1 MASLEPFDPKKH
13 KPIDT
18 VDGNKATEYTT
29 TMKSPDGK
37 VWNIPQIWFD
47 EKTKEPKYLAG
58 DKAWDAAA
66 KYEERT
72 KKKFPRFNS
81 IKEGDTAAQ
90 ERSNAG
96 GATDKSLA
104 YAEGGLNESP
114 SWLDRM
120 QGFFTKEEKDL
131 SLSNVPLFDRP
142 MDATN
147 DDIKIGEDELG
158 NPRYRT
164 MFGAEYTVSLAPDQR
179 SSMGK
184 FKQDVV
190 PAVQDYLEDPSL
202 PTGKQVVDTGKAVAK
217 GIYDTVSIPKK
228 LFTGELSP
236 SEVTVGDLVDI
247 VGSVTTGSLGFKVPK
262 NSLRMFGGASA
273 KNLDTTNFAKAEKM
287 LNEQK
292 AFNPDAEGDL
302 AVNEKIWEETGWFL
316 DPSDKRWRF
325 QIDDTKAGFKAFE
338 GSENFDLFSEGDV
351 GILGKTKP
359 ATPISST
366 ADSLT
371 FKVGDIFDHKE
382 LFKRYPHLKELE
394 FVIANPETYE
404 GLRKANGFWSPS
416 DQKIVVSTK
425 SKDWR
430 GTMIHELQHA
440 VQQYEGFTRGSN
452 PDSIGPSLLKADAE
466 SLASDK
472 NKALIKSVVLAKRI
486 KDKYQL
492 DISSRFGTSAKDI
505 DSLGIPENL
514 KNNPDL
520 MEKIN
525 EILKINSEVLPA
537 LEKRIGDSP
546 FTFYLG
552 TGGEIEARLADTLK
566 DTKPN
571 TFPASARTNMLKAN
585 EKKYDVPG
593 LKEKLNKNDP
603 FSISKTPGSFAD
615 IRIPVNSKVP
625 LDDKEVGNVVKK
637 FLSKNKETRKIAELK
652 KGDTFTLPSGEKVE
666 FYGWTAQEVDR
677 SLLAKQDGPSFILD
691 TLQKS
696 TASKHDP
703 VLLPRARFRSLDPD
717 VPADQRNK
725 KISLDH
731 LIYSPDLST
740 FDPTN
745 TSSFRDKAPLFDRV
759 KDKLGFA
766 QGGAAMRTDNQMKLY
781 ALGGMEDDGMEVDP
795 VSGNE
800 IPPGSM
806 AREVRDDIPA
816 QLSDGEYVVPAD
828 VVRFFGV
835 KYFEDLRQ
843 EAKIGLQRMEQDG
856 RIGGEPVEMAQGLT
870 EGDMAALQEMTRT
883 GVASGGLM
891 DKIAYTAMNDPVVNE
906 RLNSYGVPVKFAVGG
921 MAQSQYNNPT
931 EIDQIIQQVGATL
944 QQRPE
949 IMQELAKRGITI
961 SRTEADVP
969 AQQMATAN
977 SPSQT
982 TEPIMAATG
991 TLVNSPYINPI
1002 SAATTSTP
1010 NTNMN
1015 QYSLLPP
1022 GFDTFNTLGGSYF
1035 TPESYN
1041 APNVSQPVAAAA
1053 PVEPVAPITCPPG
1066 YLWDAASGTCLPVQN
1081 DGGGNDDLEQ
1091 TKAVSKPWYEGEDFS
1106 DPTKYVNSLLTDVT
1120 GLGKIAQIAG
1130 VFNPAALLVGGVGI
1144 GSKVVQNVAKARA
1157 MAQVQAALGNTE
1169 LAKTLTDSIDG
1180 YIGKQSGFVK
1190 GLEGMGFGSGVNY
1203 ANSFA
1208 KILGFKDLK
1217 DAQGTSVRS
1226 EIGIDGKPLNK
1237 KSNLERFQFQ
1247 YKDYVTRQAEDNKAD
1262 KLTTEEI
1269 RSVTNQSN
1277 RDNDNGV
1284 YSPGGVDVASVRDG
1298 GSNASERAAVQ
1309 TSRETSAARNEA
1321 VQRASNMSGGVTR
1334 ENVEKA
1340 GGSWASRGRAK
1351 GGLMVRKK

>member
-29 TMKSPDGK
+29 TMESPDGK

-202 PTGKQVVDTGKAVAK
+202 PTGKQVVDTGKAVAE
-217 GIYDTVSIPKK
+217 GIYDTISIPKK
-228 LFTGELSP
+228 LFTGKMGA
-236 SEVTVGDLVDI
+236 SEVTVGDVLDI
-247 VGSVTTGSLGFKVPK
+247 AGGAALGSIGFKVPEG
-262 NSLRMFGGASA
+262 STRMFGGASA
-273 KNLDTTNFAKAEKM
+273 KKLDTTNFATAEKR

-292 AFNPDAEGDL
+292 ALNPDVETDL
-302 AVNEKIWEETGWFL
+302 EANRKIWKETGWFI
-316 DPSDKRWRF
+316 DPADKRWRF
-325 QIDDTKAGFKAFE
+325 EVDDKAAGFKDLSNNPWIE
-338 GSENFDLFSEGDV
+338 GKSTYKSNPIAPVS
-351 GILGKTKP
+351 TNAYS
-359 ATPISST
+359 ATY
-366 ADSLT
+366 
-371 FKVGDIFDHKE
+371 KVGDVFEHKE
-382 LFKRYPHLKELE
+382 LYKRYPHLKDFEVTFSDPALDPTLGPNIE
-394 FVIANPETYE
+394 GYMNVANKRLVISKEAAN
-404 GLRKANGFWSPS
+404 SP
-416 DQKIVVSTK
+416 DGYRAV
-425 SKDWR
+425 
-430 GTMIHELQHA
+430 MLHELQHA
-440 VQQYEGFTRGSN
+440 VQEYEGFTRGNN
-452 PDSIGPSLLKADAE
+452 PKRINPALLSKVDAE
-466 SLASDK
+466 ID
-472 NKALIKSVVLAKRI
+472 ALISEANNRAIELRTELNMSGITDAQIKSADFEKLVQDPKLLSAQKELKDLAFNK
-486 KDKYQL
+486 
-492 DISSRFGTSAKDI
+492 
-505 DSLGIPENL
+505 IPEL
-514 KNNPDL
+514 
-520 MEKIN
+520 E
-525 EILKINSEVLPA
+525 NSRQNSAYE
-537 LEKRIGDSP
+537 
-546 FTFYLG
+546 FYLG
-552 TGGEIEARLADTLK
+552 TGGEIESRLVEYRRNLDK
-566 DTKPN
+566 GNRKIS
-571 TFPASARTNMLKAN
+571 FPLDSR
-585 EKKYDVPG
+585 KKLLDSNKIPPDRVG
-593 LKEKLNKNDP
+593 LDDESVTSRP
-603 FSISKTPGSFAD
+603 TGSVYSD
-615 IRIPVNSKVP
+615 IRIPVNPKVA
-625 LDDKEVGNVVKK
+625 LDDTVTAEAVKSM
-637 FLSKNKETRKIAELK
+637 LSKNKNTKQVADMKL
-652 KGDTFTLPSGEKVE
+652 GDIMKDENGADAWE
-666 FYGWTAQEVDR
+666 FSGWTFKEISRRDVVDHG
-677 SLLAKQDGPSFILD
+677 GPSFILD
-691 TLQKS
+691 AEPGVKS
-696 TASKHDP
+696 YKKDP
-703 VLLPRARFRSLDPD
+703 VLIPQAKFKSLDPNAAPHD
-717 VPADQRNK
+717 RIK
-725 KISLDH
+725 KVDLDSI
-731 LIYSPDLST
+731 IYESDLST
-740 FDPTN
+740 FKPTN

-1041 APNVSQPVAAAA
+1041 APNVPQPVAAPA

-1277 RDNDNGV
+1277 RDNDDGV

-1309 TSRETSAARNEA
+1309 TSREASAARNEA

-1340 GGSWASRGRAK
+1340 GGSWASGGRAK